1 MTQLRRIAQAIE
13 DLKTLKI
20 LEEEDKFSVNFYTKE
35 KDFHLTF
42 FVKESTGRQVLIKN
56 ILMEEF
62 SGNIELIHSYDHM
75 MKFIIQ

>member
-20 LEEEDKFSVNFYTKE
+20 LEEEDKFSVNFYTE
-35 KDFHLTF
+35 AKDFHLTF

-62 SGNIELIHSYDHM
+62 SGNIELIHLYDHM